1 MKDRIAIITGGASGL
16 GAATAEH
23 FAQKGAT
30 VILADKN
37 FEKGNELANQLA
49 TKGQK
54 AEAFEVDVSSRQ
66 SVQDMVRTVAARHGT
81 VDYVVASAGI
91 TRYTP
96 FLETNEADWNLV
108 LGIDLCG
115 VFFIAQAVAPIMRNK
130 KFGKIVN
137 ISSSLGTGSTPHHT
151 AGSPGG
157 SCAYA
162 AAKAGVIQLT
172 KTLAREMGPSGI
184 NVNCIAPGTILTPMT
199 SSTRSPEEVREHI
212 EARLR
217 MNVTGRLGTPEELAE
232 VAAFLC
238 SDTAGFIN
246 GHTIHLDGGRIDR
259 M

>member
-16 GAATAEH
+16 GAAVAAN
-23 FAQKGAT
+23 FAQEGAT

-37 FEKGNELANQLA
+37 LA
-49 TKGQK
+49 KGQEFAAELTAKGLK
-54 AEAFEVDVSSRQ
+54 AEAFEIDVSKRQ
-66 SVQDMVRTVAARHGT
+66 SAHDMVAAVVAKYGT

-96 FLETNEADWNLV
+96 FLETTEEDWNLV

-115 VFFIAQAVAPIMRNK
+115 VFFIAQAVAPIMREK
-130 KFGKIVN
+130 KFGKIVT
-137 ISSSLGTGSTPHHT
+137 ISSSLGTSSTPHHT

-172 KTLAREMGPSGI
+172 KTLARELGPAGV
-184 NVNCIAPGTILTPMT
+184 NVNCIAPGTFLTPMT
-199 SSTRSPEEVREHI
+199 SSTRTPEQVKEHI
-212 EARLR
+212 EARIK
-217 MNVTGRLGTPEELAE
+217 MNVTGRLGDPAELAE

-238 SDTAGFIN
+238 SDAAGFIN
-246 GHTIHLDGGRIDR
+246 GHTVHLDGGRTDR